1 MFDFAFRGPWVC
13 RLLALLTIILSA
25 SAAAYPVA
33 APVPGGIARVRLP
46 GMPGQTPPPEAF
58 LGTQPVWVVAE
69 EGHWLAIVGIALDTA
84 EGMHTLRVNT
94 GNDEVSIRFKVNA
107 KDYPAQRITL
117 KDGSKVTLS
126 DADEA
131 RAVREIEQI
140 QRLKAHWRA
149 ATDTD
154 SDFLRP
160 ADGRLAS
167 RFGLRRF
174 FNGEP
179 RAPHSGLDFAV
190 ARGTSLKAAAGGQ
203 ILAVGDYFFN
213 GKTVFIDHG
222 NGLLTLY
229 CHLDRIDV
237 RVGDSVAKGQPI
249 GLSGMTGRASGPHVH
264 WGVILN
270 GVMVDPELFLK
281 PAPVKPRRR

>member
-1 MFDFAFRGPWVC
+1 MLNVSFRRPWRSC
-13 RLLALLTIILSA
+13 LLAVFSVFLA
-25 SAAAYPVA
+25 SSVAAYPLA

-46 GMPGQTPPPEAF
+46 GVAGKTPPLAF
-58 LGTQPVWVVAE
+58 LGAQPVWVVAE
-69 EGHWLAIVGIALDTA
+69 EGHWLAIVGLALDTP
-84 EGMHTLRVNT
+84 EGTHSLRVTDGDN
-94 GNDEVSIRFKVNA
+94 EVSVPFKVNA
-107 KDYPAQRITL
+107 KNYPAQRIRL

-126 DADEA
+126 DADET
-131 RAVREIEQI
+131 RALREIEQI

-190 ARGTSLKAAAGGQ
+190 ARGTPLNAVAGGR
-203 ILAVGDYFFN
+203 ILAIGEYFFN

-222 NGLLTLY
+222 NGLITLY

-237 RVGDSVAKGQPI
+237 RAGDPIAKGQHI
-249 GLSGMTGRASGPHVH
+249 ALSGMTGRASGPHVH
-264 WGVILN
+264 WAVVLN

-281 PAPVKPRRR
+281 QPAEKHRRS